1 MFQHPRT
8 QSTFTIVLDLCLSEA
23 VFYLAPT
30 TIPFGSSQVS
40 AHVEARIQ
48 PQSWRGGRVPKG
60 CHVSCSEAGPC
71 LAARRILEISSEFF
85 LTSFRRSSGYF
96 RYHFRAVMISKKI
109 KQKKLIFGDGLW
121 WRWPAGRRETLL
133 SVVRGNAANGEE
145 VSSELIPA
153 GGAHRELGPVCRRC
167 CVFLMQNLHGGPPG
181 MLTPLRHGQTGYQEE
196 ELAPLLGRGF

>member
-48 PQSWRGGRVPKG
+48 PQGWRGGRVPKG

-71 LAARRILEISSEFF
+71 LAARRTLEISSEFF

-96 RYHFRAVMISKKI
+96 RYHFRAVMISKKN
-109 KQKKLIFGDGLW
+109 KTKKAHF
-121 WRWPAGRRETLL
+121 WRWPVVALASRKERNTALCGQRKRSQRRR
-133 SVVRGNAANGEE
+133 SV
-145 VSSELIPA
+145 L
-153 GGAHRELGPVCRRC
+153 
-167 CVFLMQNLHGGPPG
+167 
-181 MLTPLRHGQTGYQEE
+181 
-196 ELAPLLGRGF
+196 